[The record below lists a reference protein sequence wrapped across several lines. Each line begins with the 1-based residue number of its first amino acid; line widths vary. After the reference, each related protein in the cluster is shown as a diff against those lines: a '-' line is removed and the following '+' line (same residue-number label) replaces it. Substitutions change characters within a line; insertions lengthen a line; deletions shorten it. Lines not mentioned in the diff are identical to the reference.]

1 MRLLPHISGPD
12 HVFAKQSEYSFS
24 LAAGTPNSNEE
35 PDTVL
40 RAAARTTDG
49 IERWHVAYT
58 QPRAESR
65 AMIHLERQGYKVFCP
80 RYRKS
85 VRHARTTKSVHAPLF
100 PNYLFLCIDISRDP
114 WRAVNGTRG
123 VVRLITHGETPQPL
137 PDGVV
142 EALKARMSADGTID
156 WARTFKIG
164 QAVCIADGPFAKL
177 VGTLEYLDAAGRVR
191 VLLDLL
197 GRSVPVALR
206 SDALLPAT

>member
-164 QAVCIADGPFAKL
+164 QTVCIADGPFAKL
-177 VGTLEYLDAAGRVR
+177 VGTLEHLDAAGRVR
-191 VLLDLL
+191 VLLNLL